1 MPLNINWQQ
10 ILLHLLN
17 LVILIVGLYLLLYKP
32 VKKFMKKREDAYKER
47 EENTQAAL
55 DNAKAKEEEYSSRLA
70 GVEEEVS
77 KKREEAAKELEGVR
91 SEKLRQ
97 VAKEADEMLD
107 AARER
112 ARKEHD
118 RIINGVSDDIKE
130 IVEEAAEKVGELPTA
145 KLLDIYFSE
154 TFNVKGDFK
163 FRHLGY
169 LDDGTMIVVENG
181 RRYLG
186 QTIRVT
192 VTSILQTSAGRMI
205 FARVGDDVQIIN
217 EMEY

>member
-130 IVEEAAEKVGELPTA
+130 IVEEAAEKVVLTSSVNDAYEQFLSAAESGA
-145 KLLDIYFSE
+145 KSAH
-154 TFNVKGDFK
+154 TGKAK
-163 FRHLGY
+163 
-169 LDDGTMIVVENG
+169 
-181 RRYLG
+181 
-186 QTIRVT
+186 T
-192 VTSILQTSAGRMI
+192 VTSMTKADKKGG
-205 FARVGDDVQIIN
+205 ARKKK
-217 EMEY
+217 

>member
-130 IVEEAAEKVGELPTA
+130 IVEEAAEKVVLTSSVNDAYEQFLSAAESGA
-145 KLLDIYFSE
+145 KSAHAG
-154 TFNVKGDFK
+154 KAK
-163 FRHLGY
+163 
-169 LDDGTMIVVENG
+169 
-181 RRYLG
+181 
-186 QTIRVT
+186 T
-192 VTSILQTSAGRMI
+192 VTSMTKADKKGG
-205 FARVGDDVQIIN
+205 ARKKK
-217 EMEY
+217 